1 MCAYAGRTHIPQT
14 LPRQPCVIFRAR
26 HDARSNPTRPSLPT
40 MEDSPLTAPANHS
53 SPGFFRN
60 PELPFVLL
68 RLLIYLVLGEAF
80 TYEFVWISNAL
91 KLNGTPYGL
100 QNLMSSEGVRFAGVF
115 SAAWVMSRLE
125 ARSFGDYGLPL
136 RRTPSRG
143 ISARRFWQGA
153 IFGVLEISAVL
164 GTLGALGYYHFGVVE
179 IHGAQ
184 LSRWLAFWL
193 VFFVVVGLFE
203 ELAFRGYAQFAL
215 TKAFGFWPASIVTS
229 LIFGAVHLSNPGES
243 WTGIAGVVLTGLF
256 WCFTLRRTGNLW
268 FAVGMHAAFDFAE
281 TFVYSV
287 PDSGTVFPGHLSSAT
302 ITGPTW
308 LVGGTAGPEA
318 SVLDFAML
326 IAFFFTFHFL
336 YPAKPAQ
343 ETAQSVCSGTNAN

>member
-1 MCAYAGRTHIPQT
+1 MLVGGISPK
-14 LPRQPCVIFRAR
+14 
-26 HDARSNPTRPSLPT
+26 RSHRNLVLSSERGTTQGPTRRRPFLPT

-53 SPGFFRN
+53 SPNFFRN

-68 RLLIYLVLGEAF
+68 RLLIYLVLAEAF

-91 KLNGTPYGL
+91 KLNGNSPYSL

-136 RRTPSRG
+136 PRTASRG
-143 ISARRFWQGA
+143 ISGRRFWQGA

-184 LSRWLAFWL
+184 LFPWLAFWL
-193 VFFVVVGLFE
+193 FFFLVVGLFE
-203 ELAFRGYAQFAL
+203 ELAFRGYALFAL

-243 WTGIAGVVLTGLF
+243 WTGIAGIVLTGLF

-302 ITGPTW
+302 ITGPAW
-308 LVGGTAGPEA
+308 LVGGTVGPEA

-326 IAFFFTFHFL
+326 IALFFAFHFL
-336 YPAKPAQ
+336 YPAKQAQ
-343 ETAQSVCSGTNAN
+343 ETAGDVCSGANAS